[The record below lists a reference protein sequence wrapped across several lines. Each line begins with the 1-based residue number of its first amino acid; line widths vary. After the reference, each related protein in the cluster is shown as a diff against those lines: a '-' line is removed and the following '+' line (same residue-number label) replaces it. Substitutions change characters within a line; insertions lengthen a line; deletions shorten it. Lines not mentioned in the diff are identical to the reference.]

1 MRTVRVLIVDDSSF
15 IRRRLAEI
23 LSAGEGIEV
32 IGSASN
38 GKEAINFVEKFRP
51 DVVTM
56 DIEMPVMDG
65 ITAVRII
72 MKECPTPVLM
82 FSAMT
87 TEGAKATLDALDAG
101 AADFLPK
108 TLTHISENTEI
119 AKARLCEK
127 VRALGAYDH
136 ARSRPTRL
144 VFDTRTRLDTHEKIK
159 AHVKPITD
167 YDMILI
173 GASTGGPAALQLILA
188 SMPAARLPPIVI
200 VQHMPESFTG
210 AYARRL
216 DGLCK
221 NHVCLAEDGQLM
233 HQGTIYLA
241 PGGHQLTFLPDV
253 QRRPKI
259 RIKRADDS
267 MLYKPCIDLTF
278 KSAAELNIGK
288 ILAIIMTGMGSD
300 GREGSRA
307 LRSRGATIIAQDQA
321 SSDIYGMPMAIAKA
335 GLADVQLSLVEIA
348 ILISGN

>member
-1 MRTVRVLIVDDSSF
+1 MRNVRVLIVDDSSF
-15 IRRRLAEI
+15 IRRRMAEI
-23 LSAGEGIEV
+23 LSASEGIEV

-38 GKEAINFVEKFRP
+38 GKEAINLVEKIRP

-101 AADFLPK
+101 AADFMPK

-127 VRALGAYDH
+127 VRSLGAYDY
-136 ARSRPTRL
+136 SRTRLTRL
-144 VFDTRTRLDTHEKIK
+144 VYDSRTVLDTHEKIK
-159 AHVKPITD
+159 SHIKSLAD
-167 YDMILI
+167 YDLILF

-188 SMPAARLPPIVI
+188 SLPVVQLPPII
-200 VQHMPESFTG
+200 IIQHMPESFTG

-216 DGLCK
+216 DSLCR
-221 NHVCLAEDGQLM
+221 NHVCLAEDGQLVR
-233 HQGTIYLA
+233 QGTIYLA
-241 PGGHQLTFLPDV
+241 PGGHQLTLLPDIQGRSKMSV
-253 QRRPKI
+253 
-259 RIKRADDS
+259 KRSDDS

-278 KSAAELNIGK
+278 KSASELNIGK
-288 ILAIIMTGMGSD
+288 IMAIIMTGMGAD
-300 GREGSRA
+300 GKEGSRA
-307 LRSRGATIIAQDQA
+307 LRSKGATIIAQDEA
-321 SSDIYGMPMAIAKA
+321 SSDIYGMPMAVAKA
-335 GLADVQLSLVEIA
+335 GLADIQLSLIEIA
-348 ILISGN
+348 VLISGN

>member
-1 MRTVRVLIVDDSSF
+1 
-15 IRRRLAEI
+15 
-23 LSAGEGIEV
+23 
-32 IGSASN
+32 
-38 GKEAINFVEKFRP
+38 
-51 DVVTM
+51 M

-101 AADFLPK
+101 AADFMPK

-127 VRALGAYDH
+127 VRSLGAYDYS
-136 ARSRPTRL
+136 RSRQTRL
-144 VFDTRTRLDTHEKIK
+144 AYDSRTVLDTHEKVK
-159 AHVKPITD
+159 AHVKSISD
-167 YDMILI
+167 YDLILI

-216 DGLCK
+216 DSLCR
-221 NHVCLAEDGQLM
+221 NHVCLAEDGQLL
-233 HQGTIYLA
+233 QAGTIYLA
-241 PGGHQLTFLPDV
+241 PGGHQLSLLPDV
-253 QRRPKI
+253 QGRPKI
-259 RIKRADDS
+259 SIKRSDDS
-267 MLYKPCIDLTF
+267 MLYKPCIDSTF

-288 ILAIIMTGMGSD
+288 IMAIIMTGMGAD

-307 LRSRGATIIAQDQA
+307 LRARGATIVAQDEA
-321 SSDIYGMPMAIAKA
+321 SSDIYGMPMAVAKA
-335 GLADVQLSLVEIA
+335 GLADVQLSLIEIA